1 MRNVWFEA
9 QKLQLNISSNIKPG
23 FDYSFDKNVKKDI
36 KAEMLS
42 FMKWIED
49 SYGIPITIRIDFLYK
64 NYLIN
69 RSKRRVGFSFY
80 WSDFVDYPLFYNT
93 YDIPIIELPVR
104 ADSWSIDEI
113 LTSFIEAMTY
123 YYCWLLNIDLIDC
136 DLELADLILNEYKN
150 SKE

>member
-69 RSKRRVGFSFY
+69 RSKKELV
-80 WSDFVDYPLFYNT
+80 FVFIGVILSITHLF
-93 YDIPIIELPVR
+93 IILM
-104 ADSWSIDEI
+104 I
-113 LTSFIEAMTY
+113 LRSLRY
-123 YYCWLLNIDLIDC
+123 L
-136 DLELADLILNEYKN
+136 
-150 SKE
+150 